1 MRREFIA
8 ITLAYLVGIG
18 SFIAQW
24 QAEYTQPLKGLQVLA
39 VSLCVALCVYSMN
52 VAKNKKAAMV
62 GLPSIVLAGW
72 GGFKFIFFVVAIT
85 LPVLIGGHAP

>member
-24 QAEYTQPLKGLQVLA
+24 QAEYTQPLKNKRNGK
-39 VSLCVALCVYSMN
+39 VYWPIQG
-52 VAKNKKAAMV
+52 NK
-62 GLPSIVLAGW
+62 
-72 GGFKFIFFVVAIT
+72 
-85 LPVLIGGHAP
+85 